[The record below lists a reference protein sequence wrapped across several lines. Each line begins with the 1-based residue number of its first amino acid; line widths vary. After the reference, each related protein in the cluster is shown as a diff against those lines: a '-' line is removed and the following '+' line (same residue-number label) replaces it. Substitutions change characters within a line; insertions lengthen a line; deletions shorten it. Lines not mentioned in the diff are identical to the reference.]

1 MNILFLAA
9 LGLITIFFG
18 ALPVSAGERQTSPP
32 QKTERASPFRC
43 NALAL
48 SPEIR
53 KRHFDELGPAL
64 LKLKKTT
71 RELADDTSSSFQG
84 IATLINC

>member
-9 LGLITIFFG
+9 LGLIPIFFG
-18 ALPVSAGERQTSPP
+18 ALPVSAGERQTSLP

-48 SPEIR
+48 SPSAHNYAETAMLR
-53 KRHFDELGPAL
+53 QTRPAPL
-64 LKLKKTT
+64 PAVSVSN
-71 RELADDTSSSFQG
+71 E
-84 IATLINC
+84 